1 MSTPAPRPTPAAP
14 ASPRT
19 LSRPVKLALAIGGAI
34 LVLAIVVLLARW
46 IRELPAVQSFL
57 TDYTGF
63 SGLPDGAPV
72 GIPAWL
78 GWQHFLNSFFLLL
91 IIRTG
96 WMVRTTRRP
105 DAFWT
110 RKNTG
115 LFRTKGAPQRIS
127 LNLWFHY
134 TLDFLWVLNGVIFM
148 VLLFATGQWM
158 RIVPTSWDVIPN
170 ALSAAL
176 QYASLQWPLE
186 NGWVNYN
193 ALQVLAYFATTFIAA
208 PLALITGLR
217 MSAAWPARAER
228 LNRIYPLTLARRIH
242 FPVMIYFVAFIVV
255 HVTLVFTTGALKNL
269 GHMYASTDQESW
281 LGFGIFS
288 LSLAVMVGAWFAAR
302 PVLLRPLASLTGK
315 VGR

>member
-1 MSTPAPRPTPAAP
+1 MSTPAPRPTPGTP
-14 ASPRT
+14 ART

-34 LVLAIVVLLARW
+34 VVLAIVVLLARW
-46 IRELPAVQSFL
+46 IRELPAGQSFL
-57 TDYTGF
+57 ADYPGF
-63 SGLPDGAPV
+63 SELPEGAPV

-96 WMVRTTRRP
+96 WLVRTTRRP

-127 LNLWFHY
+127 LNLWLHY
-134 TLDFLWVLNGVIFM
+134 TLDFLWVLNGIVFM

-193 ALQVLAYFATTFIAA
+193 ALQVLAYFVTTFIAA

-228 LNRIYPLTLARRIH
+228 LNTIYPLTLARKIH

-281 LGFGIFS
+281 LGFGIFA